1 MMMRAL
7 RIRAAA
13 PHSSFGL
20 RLFIA
25 ACILG
30 VPHMLMAQQT
40 TPDNGRSTRAGVY
53 TVDQAAMGSEV
64 YAMNCV
70 SCHSAVTHTGP
81 AFAAKWTGQTLA
93 DLFAFIRESMP
104 KSDPGSLSPREYL
117 LAMVYVLQMNGMP
130 PGADP
135 LPGDSLALNRIRID
149 FSSARDTTR
158 KR

>member
-1 MMMRAL
+1 MMRPL

-13 PHSSFGL
+13 PHSSSGL

-25 ACILG
+25 ACILT
-30 VPHMLMAQQT
+30 VPHTLMAQLP
-40 TPDNGRSTRAGVY
+40 TPDDGRSTQAGVY
-53 TVDQAAMGSEV
+53 TMDQASRGSEV

-93 DLFAFIRESMP
+93 DLFGFIRESMP

-130 PGADP
+130 PGTDP
-135 LPGDSLALNRIRID
+135 LPSDSLALNRIKID
-149 FSSARDTTR
+149 FMSPKDTTR

>member
-1 MMMRAL
+1 
-7 RIRAAA
+7 
-13 PHSSFGL
+13 
-20 RLFIA
+20 
-25 ACILG
+25 
-30 VPHMLMAQQT
+30 MLMAQQI
-40 TPDNGRSTRAGVY
+40 TPDDGRSTRAGVY
-53 TVDQAAMGSEV
+53 TMDQASLGSEV

-93 DLFAFIRESMP
+93 DLFGYIRESMP

-130 PGADP
+130 PGTDP

-149 FSSARDTTR
+149 FKAIRDSTSNR
-158 KR
+158 

>member
-1 MMMRAL
+1 MKL
-7 RIRAAA
+7 RV
-13 PHSSFGL
+13 FGTL
-20 RLFIA
+20 
-25 ACILG
+25 CILALAG
-30 VPHMLMAQQT
+30 RAHAQSPPADT
-40 TPDNGRSTRAGVY
+40 ARSTRAGVY
-53 TVDQAAMGSEV
+53 TSDQAAMGSEV

-93 DLFAFIRESMP
+93 DLFGFIRESMP
-104 KSDPGSLSPREYL
+104 KNDPGTLSPREYL

-130 PGADP
+130 PGPDP

>member
-1 MMMRAL
+1 
-7 RIRAAA
+7 
-13 PHSSFGL
+13 
-20 RLFIA
+20 
-25 ACILG
+25 
-30 VPHMLMAQQT
+30 MLTAQQT
-40 TPDNGRSTRAGVY
+40 TPDSVRSTRAGVY
-53 TVDQAAMGSEV
+53 TVDQASRGSEV
-64 YAMNCV
+64 YALSCV
-70 SCHSAVTHTGP
+70 SCHSAATHTGP

-93 DLFAFIRESMP
+93 DLFGFIRESMP
-104 KSDPGSLSPREYL
+104 KNDPGTLSAREYL

>member
-1 MMMRAL
+1 MML
-7 RIRAAA
+7 RVV
-13 PHSSFGL
+13 GTL
-20 RLFIA
+20 
-25 ACILG
+25 CILALAG
-30 VPHMLMAQQT
+30 QAHAQS
-40 TPDNGRSTRAGVY
+40 PPADAARSTRAGVY
-53 TVDQAAMGSEV
+53 TSDQAVMGSEV

-93 DLFAFIRESMP
+93 DLFGFIRESMP
-104 KSDPGSLSPREYL
+104 KNDPGTLSPREYL

-130 PGADP
+130 PGTDP

-149 FSSARDTTR
+149 FMSPKDTTR